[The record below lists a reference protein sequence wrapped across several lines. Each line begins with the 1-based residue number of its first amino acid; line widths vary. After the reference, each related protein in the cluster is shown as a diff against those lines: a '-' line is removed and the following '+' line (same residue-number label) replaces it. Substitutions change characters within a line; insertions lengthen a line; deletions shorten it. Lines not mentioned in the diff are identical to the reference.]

1 MLCVLGPGALGGL
14 LAALLAEGGAD
25 VALLVPTAE
34 RAAALREGLR
44 LSGPGARPERV
55 VRVAALGPDDA
66 PARPVEAALLCVKAR
81 DTAPAVARAAALP
94 GGPTLVVLQNGLG
107 RAEEVA
113 RLLGDADRVVSA
125 VTSQGATL
133 EQDGRLR
140 HAGRGPTRLGA
151 LTPGGRARAEAAA
164 RALAAAGLE
173 AEVVDDPARLVWE
186 KLQVNAAINALTGLL
201 GCANGRLLEAPS
213 ARSLA
218 GEAAAE
224 VGAVARSLGVTG
236 DWSAAAARDRWEAV
250 ARATAD
256 NASSTL
262 QDLRRGRPTEVNAIN
277 GAVAAAAREAGVAAP
292 INELLARLVA
302 AAEELTAQGR
312 GQGRARE

>member
-14 LAALLAEGGAD
+14 LAALLTEGGAE
-25 VALLVPTAE
+25 VALLAPTAG
-34 RAAALREGLR
+34 RAARLREGLHV
-44 LSGPGARPERV
+44 SGPDERPLRV
-55 VRVAALGPDDA
+55 VEVAALGPEDA
-66 PARPVEAALLCVKAR
+66 PDRPVEAVLLCVKAR
-81 DTAPAVARAAALP
+81 DTAAAVARAAALP
-94 GGPTLVVLQNGLG
+94 GAPTLVVLQNGLG

-113 RLLGDADRVVSA
+113 RLLGDPDRVVA
-125 VTSQGATL
+125 ALTSQGATL

-140 HAGRGPTRLGA
+140 HAGHGPTRLGA
-151 LTPGGRARAEAAA
+151 LTPAGKARAAAVA

-201 GCANGRLLEAPS
+201 GCNNGRLLVAPS
-213 ARSLA
+213 ARALA
-218 GEAAAE
+218 GAAAAE
-224 VGAVARSLGVTG
+224 VGAVARSLGVAG
-236 DWSAAAARDRWEAV
+236 DWSAAAAGARWEAV

-292 INELLARLVA
+292 VNELLARLVA
-302 AAEELTAQGR
+302 AREELTAHGG
-312 GQGRARE
+312 GQGRAQE